1 MSAEAD
7 TGVADRRALEALRNG
22 VPNGDAVRALG
33 CHQPAVERR
42 FLKQLDAV
50 SEALPQSRQARGL
63 LVAGGF
69 GAGKSH
75 LFQYLE
81 HLALEQNYVCS
92 RIVVSKETPLHN
104 PEQVYR
110 AAIEAAVVPKRSGQA
125 MQEVALRLN
134 PRRKAYE
141 DFYLWA
147 RKPDNDV
154 APLFAATLH
163 LYEYLR
169 NDPELVAKITDFWSG
184 ERIKI
189 SDVRRGLRE
198 LGEAANFPI
207 RAVRVRELALQR
219 PLFAARLM
227 VGAGYRGWVW
237 LIDEVEL
244 IGRYSVLQRGKAY
257 GELARWL
264 GWIKDVHYPG
274 LSVVAAITDDF
285 VPAILEGKS
294 DRENIG
300 PRLERRG
307 REEDQRLAAWAETGM
322 RVIERETLTL
332 DAPDDETLKRTY
344 ARLKEVH
351 AAAYQWEPPD
361 VPSPAQA
368 ASRRMRSY
376 VRYWINAWDLK
387 RLYPDAELG
396 IEARELRHT
405 YHEDEGSEDAD
416 GREPPGGVA

>member
-7 TGVADRRALEALRNG
+7 RGVADRRALEALRNG
-22 VPNGDAVRALG
+22 VPNGDAVRVLG
-33 CHQPAVERR
+33 CHQPAVEQR
-42 FLKQLDAV
+42 FLDQLDAANN
-50 SEALPQSRQARGL
+50 ALFRGRQARGS
-63 LVAGGF
+63 LVAGDF

-81 HLALEQNYVCS
+81 HLALERNYVCS
-92 RIVVSKETPLHN
+92 RVVISKETPLHN

-110 AAIEAAVVPKRSGQA
+110 AAIEAAVVPERYGQA
-125 MQEVALRLN
+125 MQEVALCLD
-134 PRRKAYE
+134 PHRKAYE

-147 RKPDNDV
+147 RRSDNGV

-163 LYEYLR
+163 LYEHLR
-169 NDPELVAKITDFWSG
+169 NDPELVERITDFWSG

-189 SDVRRGLRE
+189 GDVRQGLRE
-198 LGEAANFPI
+198 LGEVANFPI
-207 RAVRVRELALQR
+207 RAVRIRELALQR
-219 PLFAARLM
+219 PLFTARLM

-264 GWIKDVHYPG
+264 GHIKDEHCPG
-274 LSVVAAITDDF
+274 LSVVAAITEDF
-285 VPAILEGKS
+285 VPAILGDKG
-294 DRENIG
+294 DRENIV
-300 PRLERRG
+300 PRFQSRG
-307 REEDQRLAAWAETGM
+307 TEEYMRLAAWAETGM
-322 RVIERETLTL
+322 RVIEREALTL
-332 DAPDDETLKRTY
+332 DAPDDETLTRTY

-361 VPSPAQA
+361 VPSPERAT
-368 ASRRMRSY
+368 SRRMRSY